1 MDLLTAPP
9 EVLNPKKWK
18 IRCAKSRD
26 AFALAKLTQDDLSA
40 LQYGCPRLASAEW
53 WNLRIRQ
60 ALDGGRI
67 FVAES
72 SGAVLGM
79 VTLEVALA
87 NWFRR
92 HVGVLGLCVHPE
104 HRRRGIGRK
113 LLSFAL
119 DEASELGLARVE
131 LSVWSDNLSA
141 IRLYESMG
149 FSIEGEH
156 PYYGFKAGRH
166 CAALT
171 MGLHPGEAAASNL
184 FATMDTSSMRASC

>member
-1 MDLLTAPP
+1 MDALIRPP
-9 EVLNPKKWK
+9 EILNPRKLK
-18 IRCAKSRD
+18 IRSAESRD
-26 AFALAKLTQDDLSA
+26 ADALAKLTQDDFSA

-60 ALDGGRI
+60 ATDSGRI

-72 SGAVLGM
+72 NGEILGL
-79 VTLEVALA
+79 VSLEVALA

-92 HVGVLGLCVHPE
+92 HVGVLGLCVHPD

-119 DEASELGLARVE
+119 SEASELGLARVE
-131 LSVWSDNLSA
+131 LTVWSDNLSA
-141 IRLYESMG
+141 INLYESVG
-149 FSIEGEH
+149 FVLEGEH
-156 PYYGFKAGRH
+156 PFYGFKAGRH

-171 MGLHPGEAAASNL
+171 MGFYPGQDVAPNLVAAMSASVL
-184 FATMDTSSMRASC
+184 ASC